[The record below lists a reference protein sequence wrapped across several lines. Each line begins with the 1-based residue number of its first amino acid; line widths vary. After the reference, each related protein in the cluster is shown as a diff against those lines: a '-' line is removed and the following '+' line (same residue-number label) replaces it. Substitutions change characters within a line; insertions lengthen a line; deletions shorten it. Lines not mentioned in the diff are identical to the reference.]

1 MPRISEPSPTRRAAV
16 AMLTA
21 CFGAA
26 AAPTPQLTVYKTP
39 WCGCCSG
46 WVDHMRASGFAAIRI
61 VEQEDL
67 APVRRRFGIPDRY
80 ASCHT
85 GVVSGYALEGH
96 VPASDVRKL
105 LAQRPNAAGLAVPGM
120 PLGSPGMEAGDRKEP
135 FETMLVLKDG
145 TSRVFTR
152 HA

>member
-1 MPRISEPSPTRRAAV
+1 MLVGAAF
-16 AMLTA
+16 AT
-21 CFGAA
+21 GAA
-26 AAPTPQLTVYKTP
+26 ASPPLTVYKTP

-46 WVDHMRASGFAAIRI
+46 WVDHMRAAGFTSVVI
-61 VEQEDL
+61 VEQEEL

-85 GVVSGYALEGH
+85 GLVSGYALEGH

-105 LAQRPNAAGLAVPGM
+105 LSRRPTAAGLAVPGM
-120 PLGSPGMEAGDRKEP
+120 PLGSPGMEAGGRRQP
-135 FETMLVLKDG
+135 FETLLVLKDG
-145 TSRVFTR
+145 TGRVFTR